1 MIWNGDVGDHCNN
14 IGDVGDYCDNIGDV
28 GDYCDN
34 IGDYCDNQMHG
45 GDVCIGR
52 GDCTGGSLQPAQM
65 ANSNN
70 RPKINQLNQNH

>member
-1 MIWNGDVGDHCNN
+1 MSMIWKGDVGDHCNN

-28 GDYCDN
+28 GDYCDS
-34 IGDYCDNQMHG
+34 QMHG